1 MADVHSKA
9 VRSYNMS
16 QIKGKNTKP
25 ERILRK
31 ALFSRGLR
39 YRLHANDLPGKP
51 DIVFPKYKVVIF
63 VNGCFWHG
71 HQGCPKFILPK
82 TRTEWW
88 KDKIEANAFRDGNKK
103 SLLEQAGWT
112 VITVFECE
120 LRKHL
125 LPSLIDN
132 IIIKL
137 HNIRL

>member
-1 MADVHSKA
+1 F
-9 VRSYNMS
+9 
-16 QIKGKNTKP
+16 G
-25 ERILRK
+25 
-31 ALFSRGLR
+31 RGLR
-39 YRLHANDLPGKP
+39 YRIHVKDLPGKP
-51 DIVFPKYKVVIF
+51 DIVFPKYKAVIF

-88 KDKIEANAFRDGNKK
+88 KEKIESNTLRDMTKK
-103 SLLEQAGWT
+103 RLLEQAGWS

-120 LRKHL
+120 LGKRL

-137 HNIRL
+137 KN